1 MELLYKNEHLS
12 CLHYAT
18 SETVCFRVY
27 TVKKGDVFDQCMLT
41 DTNLMFL
48 LSGSITLSYNEY
60 MNGQLESGNF
70 CLLPKSSMVHVK
82 VKEDGR
88 ILSCIFSQNIKMCSL
103 FSLQQ
108 LQNFLPASYS
118 YEFGCLQMNP
128 LMNRFLCLLVD
139 CLDQGLGCSHFHQ
152 LKRDELFLYLR
163 AFYTKEELACFFYPI
178 LGEDMNFKDF
188 VLANYKQMKDV
199 KDFAEKANL
208 SLSTFNRR
216 FRENFHISAHQWLIS
231 RKVESVRRDILM
243 SNLTF
248 SEIADKYNFSSP
260 NYLATFCRQ
269 HYGMSPHEMR
279 VQGRQSSGEQDV

>member
-82 VKEDGR
+82 VKEDAR
-88 ILSCIFSQNIKMCSL
+88 IVSCIFSQNIKMCSL

-139 CLDQGLGCSHFHQ
+139 CLIRGWD
-152 LKRDELFLYLR
+152 
-163 AFYTKEELACFFYPI
+163 
-178 LGEDMNFKDF
+178 
-188 VLANYKQMKDV
+188 VLI
-199 KDFAEKANL
+199 F
-208 SLSTFNRR
+208 
-216 FRENFHISAHQWLIS
+216 IS
-231 RKVESVRRDILM
+231 
-243 SNLTF
+243 
-248 SEIADKYNFSSP
+248 
-260 NYLATFCRQ
+260 
-269 HYGMSPHEMR
+269 
-279 VQGRQSSGEQDV
+279 